1 MQLLRYGD
9 LGGSL
14 RDILLH
20 VQYFAGRGFSFKY
33 VVHGG
38 WLDFLVT
45 SLLKVHCDN
54 IVQKLKSG

>member
-1 MQLLRYGD
+1 MA
-9 LGGSL
+9 
-14 RDILLH
+14 ILEGAFEIFYCMSSILQD
-20 VQYFAGRGFSFKY
+20 VASVLKY